1 MEKYNFL
8 KGGWEVVRKNIY
20 TPEVILSIFSDNTN
34 YITRTIEL
42 KNSIWFYIYE
52 RGGGEAG
59 KAYKSGSVDLR
70 GFGYV
75 VMWFTSHLRETSTL
89 NCNKNI
95 FMLLKADVYIL
106 LRLSSASI
114 SLYKSPVGPLS
125 RCWGTGWWSTGKT
138 GSTNPSTTP
147 KIQKKI
153 FHSEKTEIEIFWK
166 IAFQYLCTTHLWTNL
181 YGRAYTDAL
190 I

>member
-1 MEKYNFL
+1 MILYL
-8 KGGWEVVRKNIY
+8 WER
-20 TPEVILSIFSDNTN
+20 
-34 YITRTIEL
+34 
-42 KNSIWFYIYE
+42 
-52 RGGGEAG
+52 GGEAG
-59 KAYKSGSVDLR
+59 KAYKRGSVDLR